1 MKQQQN
7 QRIRYVLSGL
17 ILLVLFLNLLFT
29 NYPLAEAQ
37 PLKGYTKPS
46 VPVTLSAESW
56 LDGSY
61 QKYKEQAIA
70 DSSYMLPFLIR
81 LHNEIEFYAF
91 SKVHVQSI
99 IQGQSG
105 YLFDREDI
113 AAYCGSDQVGTVFI
127 EDQVRKL
134 KFIEQQLKPYGK
146 SIVVVLVPGKSS
158 LLPEYLP
165 ANIPG
170 PGRLTNLSQY
180 VRQLETERVPF
191 INFAA
196 YFKRL
201 KRSSSYPLFGKY
213 AVHWSNYASTIAS
226 DSIIRYMEHLYG
238 IDMTNC
244 TWKTVKTQAAHGT
257 DIDFLEALN
266 LLHYPNLPK
275 MGYPD
280 YQYDL
285 SEKQAKPPFLAI
297 GDSYYW
303 GLPEFQTPFSDYHF
317 WFYNNEVYPETSVS
331 SLFTY
336 QLNLKAELAKHDIIL
351 FFASEANLKDLGW
364 GAIDRIAQELKNP
377 ETIRFLHD
385 DYTKK
390 TQKIIQSIRG
400 VPQWLQA
407 ITQKAA
413 EKHISVDS
421 MLTLDARWVYHQY
434 EQKK

>member
-1 MKQQQN
+1 MKQQHN
-7 QRIRYVLSGL
+7 QLIRFALTGL
-17 ILLVLFLNLLFT
+17 ILVVLFT
-29 NYPLAEAQ
+29 NLLLNRYPLAEVQ

-46 VPVTLSAESW
+46 VPVVLSVKSW
-56 LDGSY
+56 MDGSY
-61 QKYKEQAIA
+61 QKYKEQEIA
-70 DSSYMLPFLIR
+70 DSSYLLPFLIR

-91 SKVHVQSI
+91 SKVHVKSI

-105 YLFDREDI
+105 YLYDHDDI
-113 AAYCGSDQVGTVFI
+113 AAYCGNDNVGSVYI

-146 SIVVVLVPGKSS
+146 SVVVVLVPGKSS

-165 ANIPG
+165 LNIPG
-170 PGRLTNLSQY
+170 AGRVTNLSQY
-180 VRQLETERVPF
+180 VHQLETENVPF

-196 YFKRL
+196 YFKRM
-201 KRSSSYPLFGKY
+201 KRSASYPIFGKY
-213 AVHWSNYASTIAS
+213 AVHWSNYASAIAS
-226 DSIIRYMEHLYG
+226 DSIIRYVEHLYS
-238 IDMTNC
+238 IDMANC
-244 TWKTVKTQAAHGT
+244 TWKTVKTQVAHGT
-257 DIDFLEALN
+257 DVDFLEALN
-266 LLHYPNLPK
+266 LLHYPTLPE
-275 MGYPD
+275 MGYPQ

-285 SEKQAKPPFLAI
+285 NAKQAKPPFLAI

-331 SLFTY
+331 GLFTY

-377 ETIRFLHD
+377 ETIHFLRD
-385 DYTKK
+385 DYAKK
-390 TQKIIQSIRG
+390 TGDIIRDIRG

-407 ITQKAA
+407 ISQKAA